1 MSQFVHLH
9 VHTQYS
15 ILDGLSDIPKLVAK
29 AKDLDMPAVAI
40 TDHGNMYGIVDFFNA
55 ANKAGIKPIIGCE
68 GYVAEGSRF
77 EKSSAN
83 TERAR
88 GYHCIFLAKNSV
100 GYRNLCKLISLGF
113 KEGFYYNSRVDHEIM
128 EKYSEGIIC
137 SSACLAGEIPF
148 NISNGNMK
156 KAEELV
162 QWYKSVYK
170 DDFYLELM
178 NHGLEKQQVVNE
190 ALHELSRKYDIKLIA
205 TNDVHY
211 INAED
216 RTAHDILICVNTASD
231 YDDPKRL
238 RYTGQEYFKTYDE
251 MLQVLPNDA
260 EALANTL
267 EIADKVE
274 HYSILKEHV
283 IVPVFKIPEKYADE
297 NDYLREL
304 TYEGAKKKY
313 PDMTD
318 EIRKRID
325 YELSVIK
332 EMGFPGYFLIVQ
344 DYINHSRQNGV
355 IVGPGR
361 GSAAGS
367 AVAYAIGITNVDP
380 IKYNLLFE
388 RFLNPE
394 RVSMPDID
402 VDFDDA
408 GREKVLDYVLEKYGD
423 DHVAQIVTF
432 GTMASKLAIRDVGRV
447 FKLPLGDVDRICKCI
462 PDKVK
467 NLSEALKDSPDF
479 AKEYE
484 NGSELAKKT
493 IEYAMQLEGVVRQT
507 GVHACGVIIGP
518 EDLTDYVPL
527 ASAKDSNIMVTQIE
541 GSKVESAGM
550 LKMDFLGLK
559 TLSIIKDALEEI
571 HHVTGMTI
579 DMDNIPLDD
588 PLTYKLFQNGG
599 TIGIFQFES
608 PGMQKYLKELVPENI
623 EDLIAMNALYRPGPM
638 EYIPLFIDRKLGR
651 KPVEYPHPVLEE
663 ILKPTYGIMVYQEQI
678 MQTAQ
683 ACAGFSLGKADILR
697 RAMGKKKMDVMMS
710 MKQEFVEGCEKTN
723 NINKEKAGEI
733 FDIMVKFAEYGFN
746 RSHAAA
752 YSIIAYQTAYLKAHY
767 PAEYMAAIL
776 THNLSDIKKI
786 SFFIDECR
794 RLGIDVVGPNINES
808 FFNFSV
814 NKAGQIL
821 FGLAGIKGVGMSAV
835 QEITDVREK
844 DGPFKDVV
852 DFLMRVNLRTVNK
865 KAVEALASVG
875 AFDCFPGIHRA
886 QFAYRD
892 KEDSGTF
899 TDKLIRIVGD
909 AKAQIN
915 NAQMSLFGEMENDTT
930 LNVQF
935 PVCPEFSLI
944 QKLKLE
950 KEGIGFY
957 LSGHPL
963 DQYRV
968 ELNNYTNCNLSIIK
982 DLMEN
987 GKRTNDLMIGCM
999 VTDSVNGTT
1008 KNGSEYGRIT
1018 IEDYYSSLSLALFN
1032 DDYRRFKGWLSVG
1045 SMLYITGSVFPKYYN
1060 QQFEFKITDISL
1072 LDTILDKNTR
1082 SVMIMI
1088 DSSDVNKG
1096 YVDNLYNLIKNN
1108 PGSCVLYINLVDRQQ
1123 NTEVTLK
1130 VTGRKGVKPSTFIPE
1145 LQTHNFKFLL
1155 NK

>member
-1 MSQFVHLH
+1 QMH
-9 VHTQYS
+9 S
-15 ILDGLSDIPKLVAK
+15 IRTKITLLTVCAVLVA
-29 AKDLDMPAVAI
+29 
-40 TDHGNMYGIVDFFNA
+40 
-55 ANKAGIKPIIGCE
+55 
-68 GYVAEGSRF
+68 
-77 EKSSAN
+77 
-83 TERAR
+83 
-88 GYHCIFLAKNSV
+88 
-100 GYRNLCKLISLGF
+100 LG
-113 KEGFYYNSRVDHEIM
+113 
-128 EKYSEGIIC
+128 
-137 SSACLAGEIPF
+137 
-148 NISNGNMK
+148 
-156 KAEELV
+156 
-162 QWYKSVYK
+162 
-170 DDFYLELM
+170 
-178 NHGLEKQQVVNE
+178 
-190 ALHELSRKYDIKLIA
+190 IA
-205 TNDVHY
+205 T
-211 INAED
+211 
-216 RTAHDILICVNTASD
+216 
-231 YDDPKRL
+231 
-238 RYTGQEYFKTYDE
+238 
-251 MLQVLPNDA
+251 
-260 EALANTL
+260 
-267 EIADKVE
+267 
-274 HYSILKEHV
+274 
-283 IVPVFKIPEKYADE
+283 
-297 NDYLREL
+297 
-304 TYEGAKKKY
+304 
-313 PDMTD
+313 
-318 EIRKRID
+318 RI
-325 YELSVIK
+325 
-332 EMGFPGYFLIVQ
+332 
-344 DYINHSRQNGV
+344 GV
-355 IVGPGR
+355 I
-361 GSAAGS
+361 
-367 AVAYAIGITNVDP
+367 
-380 IKYNLLFE
+380 
-388 RFLNPE
+388 
-394 RVSMPDID
+394 
-402 VDFDDA
+402 
-408 GREKVLDYVLEKYGD
+408 
-423 DHVAQIVTF
+423 
-432 GTMASKLAIRDVGRV
+432 
-447 FKLPLGDVDRICKCI
+447 
-462 PDKVK
+462 
-467 NLSEALKDSPDF
+467 
-479 AKEYE
+479 
-484 NGSELAKKT
+484 
-493 IEYAMQLEGVVRQT
+493 
-507 GVHACGVIIGP
+507 
-518 EDLTDYVPL
+518 
-527 ASAKDSNIMVTQIE
+527 
-541 GSKVESAGM
+541 
-550 LKMDFLGLK
+550 
-559 TLSIIKDALEEI
+559 SI
-571 HHVTGMTI
+571 
-579 DMDNIPLDD
+579 
-588 PLTYKLFQNGG
+588 
-599 TIGIFQFES
+599 
-608 PGMQKYLKELVPENI
+608 
-623 EDLIAMNALYRPGPM
+623 
-638 EYIPLFIDRKLGR
+638 RKLGR

-999 VTDSVNGTT
+999 VTESVNGTT